1 MMCAMMTVCNSGDKV
16 IVFSPFY
23 ENDLFFKIVQLHK
36 EYQYYQSL
44 SYEQYTKIRKKQEI
58 DFAKLMS
65 CIIDKINQ

>member
-1 MMCAMMTVCNSGDKV
+1 MFIHQTVRRNRS
-16 IVFSPFY
+16 
-23 ENDLFFKIVQLHK
+23 EFKIVQLHK